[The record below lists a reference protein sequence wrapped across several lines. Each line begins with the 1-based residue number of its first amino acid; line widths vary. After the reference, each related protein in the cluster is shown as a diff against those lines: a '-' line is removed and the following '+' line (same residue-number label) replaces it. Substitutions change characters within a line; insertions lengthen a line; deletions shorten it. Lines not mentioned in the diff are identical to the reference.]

1 MTRPTIRDVARQ
13 AGVGI
18 GTVSRVLNNSP
29 RVDPATRQH
38 VLTTIAEMGFKP
50 NALARQLPRKV
61 RIHNIGVIT
70 QPFVSYRAFA
80 ERLRGVQ
87 TALMKHDSN
96 RELVLY
102 TVNSLKHYD
111 ERLTTI
117 VQSRSVEGL
126 LIIDLALTEE
136 QKEMLRDAAV
146 PFVGINPLQN
156 QDWPCV
162 GTDNVVGGYM
172 AAKHLLDYGHTQI
185 AYVGDIFNDDF
196 DFRSSRER
204 YQGFQLALTEH
215 GIAIREEH
223 VKLGTHDYEVARV
236 MAAELF
242 ALTHPHRPS
251 AIFAMSDIQALACIR
266 AANEAG
272 LRVPDDVS
280 VIGYDD
286 LEMSQHIG
294 LTTVRQHLEL
304 SGRIALQHLLSL
316 LAEVDPQADTEPPTV
331 LSRPTLPPP
340 QVMVRKSTRRVS

>member
-50 NALARQLPRKV
+50 NAIARQLPRKV
-61 RIHNIGVIT
+61 RINNIGVIT

-87 TALMKHDSN
+87 TALMQYDTH

-102 TVNSLKHYD
+102 TVNSLPHYD

-136 QKEMLRDAAV
+136 QKEMMRDAAM

-156 QDWPCV
+156 QDWPCI

-185 AYVGDIFNDDF
+185 AYVGDTFSDAFN
-196 DFRSSRER
+196 FRSSRER
-204 YQGFQLALTEH
+204 YQGYQLALTEY
-215 GIAIREEH
+215 GIAVREEY
-223 VKLGTHDYEVARV
+223 VKLGEHDYEAARTL
-236 MAAELF
+236 AAELF
-242 ALTHPHRPS
+242 VLPHRPT

-272 LRVPDDVS
+272 LRVPDDLS

-304 SGRIALQHLLSL
+304 SGRIAVQHLLSL
-316 LAEVDPQADTEPPTV
+316 LAEVDPQADTEPPTI
-331 LSRPTLPPP
+331 LSRPMLPPP
-340 QVMVRKSTRRVS
+340 QVMARNTTRRLG